1 MRTIAILSFLL
12 LLQFGFTGTLNA
24 QQVKRFDPLKDDI
37 SNLLPPLAALMDSAI
52 ANNPYIQFRDL
63 QVIVNNCKRK
73 SNEIEWMRN
82 IGFSADVRYGN
93 FYNYSQNTVGGVEP
107 PAVATNRAET
117 KWGGAVYI
125 KFPVYELVNRKN
137 QLKMAGLEV
146 DQAQKMAEVQRDEV
160 RQLVIRQYNELVLKQ
175 RVLKVKSKFFETSK
189 MSMVLVE
196 TEFLNG
202 VIPLTEYSRLS
213 EAASRTEVDYEVSRM
228 DFLTAYLVL
237 QEIVGINFQLTNQ
250 ISGTDEGN

>member
-1 MRTIAILSFLL
+1 MRITAILSFLL

-24 QQVKRFDPLKDDI
+24 QQARAFDPLKDDI

-63 QVIVNNCKRK
+63 QVIVNRCKLK
-73 SNEIEWMRN
+73 SNQIEWMRN

-93 FYNYSQNTVGGVEP
+93 FYNYSQNSVDGVEP

-137 QLKMAGLEV
+137 LLKMAGLEV

-160 RQLVIRQYNELVLKQ
+160 RQLVIRQYNELILKQ
-175 RVLKVKSKFFETSK
+175 KVLKVKTKFSETSK
-189 MSMVLVE
+189 ISMQLVE
-196 TEFLNG
+196 KEFLNG
-202 VIPLTEYSRLS
+202 IIPLTEYSRLS

-237 QEIVGINFQLTNQ
+237 QEIVGIDFQLTNQ
-250 ISGTDEGN
+250 ISGKDEGN